1 MAGAPLKSKKAEEK
15 PVFSTENIRLYLNPS
30 NPQTLSQQLEKEGY
44 IIIFRTFL
52 TKDGPKNV
60 LLATKED
67 ITGDQLSNILSKFVL
82 IQPKVQ
88 PKLTPEE
95 AAKIEFK
102 EALGKAGEAEE
113 EFKKGKKE
121 VEDLKKALP
130 LLIKKEEEKEKAE
143 EAKKKAEE
151 EAKRKAEEEEEEEA
165 KKKAE
170 KEAGEI
176 KPPATIPDLAQIA
189 TLKDI
194 NGGTGGKVE
203 PQIELRPLESQE
215 GSRTETAAVTPL
227 SSEIVRTKL
236 YGKPALFMK
245 GIIKTSSSGITM
257 EREDKEKNIGKN
269 NIIPIKEIK
278 NNKEIIHGYLL
289 FGRGYLNINTDKNGY
304 LTDKAKKE
312 ILKNIKEHM
321 GITDKNLLGQIE
333 KNVLDKIHAKK

>member
-1 MAGAPLKSKKAEEK
+1 MAGAPLKSKKAEET

-95 AAKIEFK
+95 AAKIEFE
-102 EALGKAGEAEE
+102 EALGKAGEAKE

-121 VEDLKKALP
+121 VEDLKKVLP
-130 LLIKKEEEKEKAE
+130 SLIKKEEEAKKKAEE

-151 EAKRKAEEEEEEEA
+151 EAKRKAEEEAKKKAEEEA

-170 KEAGEI
+170 EEARKKAEEEAKKKAEEEAKRKAGEI
-176 KPPATIPDLAQIA
+176 KPPATIPDLTRIA
-189 TLKDI
+189 TLGGI

-203 PQIELRPLESQE
+203 PQIELRLLESQE
-215 GSRTETAAVTPL
+215 GSRTETAAAVSYT
-227 SSEIVRTKL
+227 
-236 YGKPALFMK
+236 
-245 GIIKTSSSGITM
+245 
-257 EREDKEKNIGKN
+257 
-269 NIIPIKEIK
+269 
-278 NNKEIIHGYLL
+278 H
-289 FGRGYLNINTDKNGY
+289 
-304 LTDKAKKE
+304 LTLPT
-312 ILKNIKEHM
+312 IYS
-321 GITDKNLLGQIE
+321 
-333 KNVLDKIHAKK
+333 V